1 MMNDDRMI
9 QMIFGGA
16 GRMTDLN
23 FEFCVIGPLKTGHSL
38 LSV

>member
-1 MMNDDRMI
+1 MMNDDRM
-9 QMIFGGA
+9 MGA